1 MELTPDLIK
10 SLILAGR
17 ECADAFVAAEI
28 VILLLE
34 RGKLDEDTICKTIP
48 QRIGVDIEGVQATL
62 SQLEDVVLLE
72 RDGKQ
77 WKFRGA

>member
-1 MELTPDLIK
+1 MKLTPDLIK

-34 RGKLDEDTICKTIP
+34 RGKLDEDAICKTIP
-48 QRIGVDIEGVQATL
+48 QRIPVDIDGVQATI
-62 SQLEDVVLLE
+62 SQLEEVLVLE